1 MKPKQE
7 RMILLRFVF
16 LTLIVSFYLSH
27 ITKVADAVD
36 KETQVPSA
44 SAGCLSCHGG
54 SFDKLADEKPSF
66 KTESGLLVNP
76 HQFIPHN
83 EKKAENVPKCLDCH
97 TPHPNPPKE
106 KIDLCKV
113 NVETCYF
120 SCHHLRNFEKCSKC
134 HPNRK

>member
-1 MKPKQE
+1 MKPKQK
-7 RMILLRFVF
+7 RMTLLGFLL

-27 ITKVADAVD
+27 TTKVASAVD
-36 KETQVPSA
+36 EAPQGPA
-44 SAGCLSCHGG
+44 ACLSCHGG
-54 SFDKLADEKPSF
+54 SFDKLADKKPGF
-66 KTESGLLVNP
+66 KTESGVLVNP

-106 KIDLCKV
+106 KIELSKV
-113 NVETCYF
+113 NVETCYV